1 MILNEEQLSLV
12 EEYAS
17 SLISAGEIT
26 VLLGMGEDES
36 AIFCEIVKNHRNSP
50 IYISFNRG
58 RLTTKYELRK
68 KVIDLAKRGSP
79 AAQPI
84 AEKYMNEV
92 NI

>member
-1 MILNEEQLSLV
+1 MILNEKQLELI

-17 SLISAGEIT
+17 SLMSAAEIAL
-26 VLLGMGEDES
+26 LLGMNEDE
-36 AIFCEIVKNHRNSP
+36 ADLFCETIKNHRNSP
-50 IYISFNRG
+50 IYIYYNRG